1 MKHTKLVMLLIMVLI
16 LSACGDSATHD
27 NDTNQPL
34 AEYTCPMH
42 PHYISTDADGSCPI
56 CGMGLVPVSNNS
68 NSNTEVIEDVSISVS
83 ETMIQTMGVRTS
95 VAEVIEFGRTLR
107 AFGTVEADQ
116 RLENVSVSRLEGW
129 IDNLRVR
136 AQGDAVLNGDLL
148 YRVYSPD
155 LIAAQRD
162 YLSALT
168 SGNKKR
174 IQSVKQRLLSIGM
187 QEQPLQQLRKG
198 KTVINNVPVYAE
210 TDGIVASLDIRN
222 GDYVKPGTPIMRL
235 QSYDKVWVIASIPET
250 DLPLIDPG
258 ISASLRFPSA
268 PKAPSTGIVDYIY
281 PTIDP
286 KTRTAKVRIELD
298 NANGDLQP
306 GAYAD
311 ITLGFAKQARLSI
324 VSEAILRDSRGDHI
338 ILALGDG
345 RFAARTVTTG
355 ITAEGRTEILS
366 GLRAGDLVVASGQFM
381 LDSEVNLR
389 EGLSKLSAPI
399 TVELAPVEMQVSEP
413 ATISKTS
420 LADLQIDATSLA
432 QIDHFIDMA
441 LYFHETLISGGSIQV
456 NFVDPAIELADL
468 LAEQYQKSEL
478 VPILQQSKQALIA
491 AQVGAENQALAVA
504 LASLMQAMKPWILD
518 AAPAHYANEGLTLYR
533 DLGTGQLWLQKD
545 GAGENPYGDGESV
558 TLAWPKSSRGSA
570 LEGIDKPKASLEPQ
584 AEQTVDPHAGH
595 R

>member
-1 MKHTKLVMLLIMVLI
+1 MKHTKLVMLLIVALI
-16 LSACGDSATHD
+16 LSACGDSAIPD

-56 CGMGLVPVSNNS
+56 CGMDLVPVSNNS
-68 NSNTEVIEDVSISVS
+68 NSNTEVIEDVSISVA

-95 VAEVIEFGRTLR
+95 AAEVIEFGRTLR

-250 DLPLIDPG
+250 DLPLIDRG

-286 KTRTAKVRIELD
+286 KTRTAKVRIVLD

-366 GLRAGDLVVASGQFM
+366 GLRSGDLVVASGQFM

-399 TVELAPVEMQVSEP
+399 TAELTPVEMQMSEP
-413 ATISKTS
+413 ANISKTS

-441 LYFHETLISGGSIQV
+441 LYFHETLISGGSIKV

-468 LAEQYQKSEL
+468 LTEQYQKSEL
-478 VPILQQSKQALIA
+478 VPILKQSKQALIA

-533 DLGTGQLWLQKD
+533 DLGTEQLWLQKE
-545 GAGENPYGDGESV
+545 GAGENPYGEGESV
-558 TLAWPKSSRGSA
+558 TLAWPKSISGSA
-570 LEGIDKPKASLEPQ
+570 VEGIDKPKASVEPQ
-584 AEQTVDPHAGH
+584 DEQTVDPHAGH

>member
-95 VAEVIEFGRTLR
+95 AAEVIEFGRTLR

-129 IDNLRVR
+129 IDKLKVR

-250 DLPLIDPG
+250 DLPLIDRG

-366 GLRAGDLVVASGQFM
+366 GLRSGDLVVASGQFM

-399 TVELAPVEMQVSEP
+399 TAELTPVEMQMSEP
-413 ATISKTS
+413 ANISKTS

>member
-1 MKHTKLVMLLIMVLI
+1 
-16 LSACGDSATHD
+16 
-27 NDTNQPL
+27 
-34 AEYTCPMH
+34 
-42 PHYISTDADGSCPI
+42 
-56 CGMGLVPVSNNS
+56 
-68 NSNTEVIEDVSISVS
+68 
-83 ETMIQTMGVRTS
+83 
-95 VAEVIEFGRTLR
+95 
-107 AFGTVEADQ
+107 
-116 RLENVSVSRLEGW
+116 
-129 IDNLRVR
+129 
-136 AQGDAVLNGDLL
+136 
-148 YRVYSPD
+148 
-155 LIAAQRD
+155 
-162 YLSALT
+162 
-168 SGNKKR
+168 
-174 IQSVKQRLLSIGM
+174 
-187 QEQPLQQLRKG
+187 
-198 KTVINNVPVYAE
+198 
-210 TDGIVASLDIRN
+210 
-222 GDYVKPGTPIMRL
+222 
-235 QSYDKVWVIASIPET
+235 
-250 DLPLIDPG
+250 
-258 ISASLRFPSA
+258 
-268 PKAPSTGIVDYIY
+268 
-281 PTIDP
+281 
-286 KTRTAKVRIELD
+286 
-298 NANGDLQP
+298 
-306 GAYAD
+306 
-311 ITLGFAKQARLSI
+311 
-324 VSEAILRDSRGDHI
+324 
-338 ILALGDG
+338 
-345 RFAARTVTTG
+345 VTTG

-366 GLRAGDLVVASGQFM
+366 GLRSGDLVVASGQFM

-399 TVELAPVEMQVSEP
+399 TAELTPVEMQMSEP
-413 ATISKTS
+413 ANISKTS

>member
-95 VAEVIEFGRTLR
+95 AAEVIEFGRTLR

-129 IDNLRVR
+129 IDKLKVR

-250 DLPLIDPG
+250 DLPLIDRG

-345 RFAARTVTTG
+345 RFAARIVTTG

-366 GLRAGDLVVASGQFM
+366 GLRSGDLVVASGQFM

-399 TVELAPVEMQVSEP
+399 TAELTPVEMQMSEP
-413 ATISKTS
+413 ANISKTS

>member
-95 VAEVIEFGRTLR
+95 AAEVIEFGRTLR

-129 IDNLRVR
+129 IDKLKVR

-250 DLPLIDPG
+250 DLPLIDRG

-366 GLRAGDLVVASGQFM
+366 GLRSGDLVVASGQFM

-399 TVELAPVEMQVSEP
+399 TAELTPVEMQMSEP
-413 ATISKTS
+413 ANISKTS

-545 GAGENPYGDGESV
+545 GAGENPYGEGESV
-558 TLAWPKSSRGSA
+558 TLAWPKSSRGPA
-570 LEGIDKPKASLEPQ
+570 LEGIEKPEANLEPQ

>member
-1 MKHTKLVMLLIMVLI
+1 
-16 LSACGDSATHD
+16 
-27 NDTNQPL
+27 
-34 AEYTCPMH
+34 MH

-95 VAEVIEFGRTLR
+95 AAEVIEFGRTLR

-129 IDNLRVR
+129 IDKLKVR

-250 DLPLIDPG
+250 DLPLIDRG

-345 RFAARTVTTG
+345 RFAARIVTTG

-366 GLRAGDLVVASGQFM
+366 GLRSGDLVVASGQFM

-399 TVELAPVEMQVSEP
+399 TAELTPVEMQMSEP
-413 ATISKTS
+413 ANISKTS